1 MYGSA
6 VLGLG
11 LGLGLRNRQ
20 ILLDEDENETVRR
33 SGVSRGW
40 ERFRLDT
47 LLGLHYKRLQYNS
60 NNARA
65 ELQMSRGVPRRVF
78 YCVWEEKLWCV
89 PPICSVCHVYVYDF
103 SV

>member
-47 LLGLHYKRLQYNS
+47 LLGLHYKRL
-60 NNARA
+60 
-65 ELQMSRGVPRRVF
+65 F
-78 YCVWEEKLWCV
+78 
-89 PPICSVCHVYVYDF
+89 SVCAEFILCTFLFADSPALGLCIAF
-103 SV
+103 SVCAEFILCTFVC